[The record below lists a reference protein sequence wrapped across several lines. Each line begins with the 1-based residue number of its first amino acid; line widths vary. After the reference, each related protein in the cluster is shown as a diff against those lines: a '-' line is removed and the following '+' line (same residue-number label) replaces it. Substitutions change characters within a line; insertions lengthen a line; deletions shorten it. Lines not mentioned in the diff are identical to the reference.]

1 MLSSNKGV
9 VLLMKHS
16 VISELFY
23 HSLMKHSYKIY
34 IHPKYKHQY
43 QIVIRMES
51 LLELLLVF
59 HNLHNSCYMV

>member
-9 VLLMKHS
+9 VLSMKPS
-16 VISELFY
+16 VISELFFP
-23 HSLMKHSYKIY
+23 SLMKHSYKIY

-59 HNLHNSCYMV
+59 HNLHNS